1 MDDPPI
7 EDADLDRATD
17 REYAAVSVLAVLGVA
32 LAALGV
38 LAFLAPPLVAV
49 PALAAVLGL
58 AALRRIRRSRG
69 VLTGTRLAA
78 TGLAL
83 GAGLTL
89 AAGGYHAWDW
99 YAEYRTLTSLQDRT
113 REIMDRIVAREWAE
127 AFAQVPPG
135 SPQHKGGLDLFRRR
149 LTGLFAGAGDPV
161 GRELRAL
168 QFLRTERDEPVAM
181 AEVRLRLEQRT
192 LDFHVWF
199 QPDAEGRW
207 RFVGIGGRETFESAS
222 RRGGPAAPPL
232 PGPFARR

>member
-7 EDADLDRATD
+7 EDTDLDRATD
-17 REYAAVSVLAVLGVA
+17 REYAAISVLAVLSVA

-58 AALRRIRRSRG
+58 AAVRQIRRSRG
-69 VLTGTRLAA
+69 VLTGLRLATA
-78 TGLAL
+78 GLAL

-89 AAGGYHAWDW
+89 ASGGHHAWDW
-99 YAEYRTLTSLQDRT
+99 YGEYRTLTSLQSRT
-113 REIMDRIVAREWAE
+113 HEIIDQIVEREWAE
-127 AFAQVPPG
+127 VFARVPPD
-135 SPQHKGGLDLFRRR
+135 SSQHRGGLDLFRRR
-149 LTGLFAGAGDPV
+149 LTGLFAGAGDPA

-168 QFLRTERDEPVAM
+168 QFLRTERDEAVAL
-181 AEVRLRLEQRT
+181 AEVRLRFEQRT

-232 PGPFARR
+232 PGPFSRG